1 MFLLLERDMQP
12 SLHSFHPSDHP
23 TYHLDVHLQPDAR
36 ILEFVQQRFA
46 LHHDARIE
54 QLLPWQCTLSDGQGT
69 LLASAGFKPASA
81 GPLFLEHY
89 LETPVE
95 QQLASALQQPVL
107 RDDILEVG
115 NLAALDGHGRLLILA
130 LVQYLVEQRYRYVA
144 FTATDQVRALFRS
157 LGLQPHFLQSARRDL
172 VPQPERWGRYYDH
185 DPKVAAGDI
194 RQGYQL
200 LQQRPQ
206 WQQQLLQLPRC
217 ELTLN
222 PLELL

>member
-1 MFLLLERDMQP
+1 MQP
-12 SLHSFHPSDHP
+12 SLHSFHPSVQP
-23 TYHLDVHLQPDAR
+23 SYRLDVHLQPDER

-54 QLLPWQCTLSDGQGT
+54 QLLPWQCTLSDEQGT
-69 LLASAGFKPASA
+69 LLACAGFIPASD

-185 DPKVAAGDI
+185 DPKVVAGDI

>member
-1 MFLLLERDMQP
+1 MQP
-12 SLHSFHPSDHP
+12 SLHSFHPSVQP
-23 TYHLDVHLQPDAR
+23 SYRLDVHLQPDER

-54 QLLPWQCTLSDGQGT
+54 QLLPWQCTLSDEQGT
-69 LLASAGFKPASA
+69 LLACAGFKPASD

-185 DPKVAAGDI
+185 DPKVVAGDI

>member
-12 SLHSFHPSDHP
+12 SLHSFHPSVQP
-23 TYHLDVHLQPDAR
+23 SYRLDVHLQPDER

-54 QLLPWQCTLSDGQGT
+54 QLLPWQCTLSDEQGT
-69 LLASAGFKPASA
+69 LLASAGFKPASD

-185 DPKVAAGDI
+185 DPKVVAGDI

-206 WQQQLLQLPRC
+206 LQQQLLQLPRC

>member
-1 MFLLLERDMQP
+1 MQP
-12 SLHSFHPSDHP
+12 SLPSFHPSVQPSYRVDA
-23 TYHLDVHLQPDAR
+23 HLQPDER

-54 QLLPWQCTLSDGQGT
+54 QLLPWQCTLSDEQGT
-69 LLASAGFKPASA
+69 LLASAGFKPASD

-185 DPKVAAGDI
+185 DPKVVAGDI

>member
-1 MFLLLERDMQP
+1 MLRNTEQRYGSLSIGLHWLTLLLMIAVYALMEFRDIFP
-12 SLHSFHPSDHP
+12 K
-23 TYHLDVHLQPDAR
+23 
-36 ILEFVQQRFA
+36 
-46 LHHDARIE
+46 
-54 QLLPWQCTLSDGQGT
+54 G
-69 LLASAGFKPASA
+69 SAG
-81 GPLFLEHY
+81 
-89 LETPVE
+89 
-95 QQLASALQQPVL
+95 
-107 RDDILEVG
+107 RDLMKEFHFMVG
-115 NLAALDGHGRLLILA
+115 LLILA

-157 LGLQPHFLQSARRDL
+157 LGLQPHFLQAARRDS

-185 DPKVAAGDI
+185 DPKVVAGDI

-222 PLELL
+222 P

>member
-1 MFLLLERDMQP
+1 MQP
-12 SLHSFHPSDHP
+12 SLHSFHPSVQP
-23 TYHLDVHLQPDAR
+23 SYRLDVHLQPDER

-54 QLLPWQCTLSDGQGT
+54 QLLPWQCTLSDEQGT

-89 LETPVE
+89 LESPVE

-144 FTATDQVRALFRS
+144 FTATDQVRALFCS

-185 DPKVAAGDI
+185 DPKVVAGDI

>member
-1 MFLLLERDMQP
+1 MQP
-12 SLHSFHPSDHP
+12 SLHSFHPSVQP
-23 TYHLDVHLQPDAR
+23 SYRLDVHLQPDER

-54 QLLPWQCTLSDGQGT
+54 QLLPWQCTLSDEQGT
-69 LLASAGFKPASA
+69 LLASAGFKPASD

-95 QQLASALQQPVL
+95 QQLASALQQPDQ

-185 DPKVAAGDI
+185 DPKVVAGDI

>member
-1 MFLLLERDMQP
+1 M
-12 SLHSFHPSDHP
+12 
-23 TYHLDVHLQPDAR
+23 
-36 ILEFVQQRFA
+36 
-46 LHHDARIE
+46 
-54 QLLPWQCTLSDGQGT
+54 
-69 LLASAGFKPASA
+69 
-81 GPLFLEHY
+81 
-89 LETPVE
+89 
-95 QQLASALQQPVL
+95 
-107 RDDILEVG
+107 
-115 NLAALDGHGRLLILA
+115 
-130 LVQYLVEQRYRYVA
+130 
-144 FTATDQVRALFRS
+144 RALFRS

-185 DPKVAAGDI
+185 DPKVVAGDI

>member
-1 MFLLLERDMQP
+1 MQP
-12 SLHSFHPSDHP
+12 SLLSFHPSVQP
-23 TYHLDVHLQPDAR
+23 SYRLDVHLQPDER

-54 QLLPWQCTLSDGQGT
+54 QLLPWQCTLSDEQGT
-69 LLASAGFKPASA
+69 LLASAGFKPASD

-185 DPKVAAGDI
+185 DPKVVAGDI

>member
-1 MFLLLERDMQP
+1 MQP
-12 SLHSFHPSDHP
+12 SLHSFHPSVQP
-23 TYHLDVHLQPDAR
+23 SYRLDVHLQPDER

-54 QLLPWQCTLSDGQGT
+54 QLLPWQCTLSDEQGT
-69 LLASAGFKPASA
+69 LLASAGFKPASD

-89 LETPVE
+89 LESPVE

-185 DPKVAAGDI
+185 DPKVVAGDI

>member
-1 MFLLLERDMQP
+1 M
-12 SLHSFHPSDHP
+12 
-23 TYHLDVHLQPDAR
+23 
-36 ILEFVQQRFA
+36 
-46 LHHDARIE
+46 
-54 QLLPWQCTLSDGQGT
+54 
-69 LLASAGFKPASA
+69 ASAGFKPASA

-89 LETPVE
+89 LESPVE

-185 DPKVAAGDI
+185 DPKVVAGDI

>member
-1 MFLLLERDMQP
+1 MQP
-12 SLHSFHPSDHP
+12 SLHSFHPSVQP
-23 TYHLDVHLQPDAR
+23 SYRLDVHLQPDER

-54 QLLPWQCTLSDGQGT
+54 QLLPWQCTLSDEQGT
-69 LLASAGFKPASA
+69 LLASAGFKPASD

-157 LGLQPHFLQSARRDL
+157 LGLQPHFLQTARRDL

-185 DPKVAAGDI
+185 DPKVVAGDI

-206 WQQQLLQLPRC
+206 WQQQLQQLPRC

>member
-1 MFLLLERDMQP
+1 MQP
-12 SLHSFHPSDHP
+12 SLHSFHPSVQP
-23 TYHLDVHLQPDAR
+23 SYRLDVHLQPDER

-54 QLLPWQCTLSDGQGT
+54 QLLPWQCTLSDEQGT
-69 LLASAGFKPASA
+69 LLASAGFKPASD
-81 GPLFLEHY
+81 GPLFFEHY

-185 DPKVAAGDI
+185 DPKVVAGDI

>member
-1 MFLLLERDMQP
+1 MQP
-12 SLHSFHPSDHP
+12 SLHSFHPSVQP
-23 TYHLDVHLQPDAR
+23 SYRLDVHLQPDER

-54 QLLPWQCTLSDGQGT
+54 QLLPWQCTLSDEQGT

-89 LETPVE
+89 LESPVG

-185 DPKVAAGDI
+185 DPKVVAGDI

>member
-12 SLHSFHPSDHP
+12 SLHSFHPSVQP
-23 TYHLDVHLQPDAR
+23 SYRLDVHLQPDER

-46 LHHDARIE
+46 LHHDARSE
-54 QLLPWQCTLSDGQGT
+54 QLLPWQCTLSDEQGT
-69 LLASAGFKPASA
+69 LLASAGFKPASD

-185 DPKVAAGDI
+185 DPKVVAGDI

>member
-1 MFLLLERDMQP
+1 MQP
-12 SLHSFHPSDHP
+12 SLHSFHPSVQP
-23 TYHLDVHLQPDAR
+23 SYRLDVHLQPDER

-54 QLLPWQCTLSDGQGT
+54 QLLPWQCTLSDEQGT
-69 LLASAGFKPASA
+69 LLASAGFKPASD

-172 VPQPERWGRYYDH
+172 VPQPERWGRHYDH
-185 DPKVAAGDI
+185 DPKVVAGDI